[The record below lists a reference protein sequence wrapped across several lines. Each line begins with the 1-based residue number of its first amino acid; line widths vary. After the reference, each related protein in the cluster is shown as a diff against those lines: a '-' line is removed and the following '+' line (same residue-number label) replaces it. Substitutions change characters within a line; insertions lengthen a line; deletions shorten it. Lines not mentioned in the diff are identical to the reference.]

1 MTRRTMGNQHKTCVR
16 FSLRINDNRWHID
29 WINYNCQIIVRKQW
43 TSLIQSR
50 TSFAPLNLLPSHK
63 FNFDIHAT
71 PLCPCTWN
79 TIKNHETMRFHVEID
94 MATRSEPIKNFS
106 IKLAG
111 HTAKDNNS
119 QRKTTSITAYLEPTY
134 SVGFLRKLP
143 TTFSYFFHFKFDSS
157 SNAFQSSNSLAFTI
171 LVEQLPTKQAKHN

>member
-1 MTRRTMGNQHKTCVR
+1 MTYRLNQL
-16 FSLRINDNRWHID
+16 SLPNHCSQAVNLSNSIKD
-29 WINYNCQIIVRKQW
+29 IIY
-43 TSLIQSR
+43 
-50 TSFAPLNLLPSHK
+50 PLNLLPSHK
-63 FNFDIHAT
+63 FNFDTHVT
-71 PLCPCTWN
+71 PRCHCTWN

-94 MATRSEPIKNFS
+94 MATRSEPIKSFS

-119 QRKTTSITAYLEPTY
+119 QRKTTSITAYLERTN

-157 SNAFQSSNSLAFTI
+157 SCQLNRLNITKHHLPFVRREI
-171 LVEQLPTKQAKHN
+171 LCGFLQILHSGGHATSV